1 MYNVLLINYDFDSAY
16 ENVRLFSNKSE
27 RDSYFTN
34 NAIYSFVINN
44 FLANDLI
51 STDLVLN
58 YNTAMNLAQLLNCNY
73 CQIQDVEKNIYYYF
87 WVENIHQLSG
97 INISLKLN
105 IDVFQTYIY
114 DISFSKCLI
123 ERAHLDR
130 FVQSPMAIGKYVYN
144 SNFDSKLFKYEQMAD
159 VEKFTKYSERLQLNV
174 VKDNANTNKWLND
187 NVECWAYY
195 YMSDGSQ
202 FGGLGSQ
209 IEKFNIYNKILYSQT
224 SQITYDEES
233 HNINIPSDCARG
245 ASLVYVAPIMK
256 NNESNIKIS
265 IQGGS
270 ESYLKEWNTTNIT
283 DILGEDYSK
292 IYTIKYSQMPPFLPD
307 NYSNS
312 LSIVNNEDNNT
323 QSLIINTKAFESN
336 IETGLVHL
344 YICDTTGQIINP
356 YLDFIQSVLNENT
369 TPICLVFAQDMNPI
383 SATFG
388 LDTSLAKFSFTKNDI
403 KNNSNEISPKLYDGN
418 VIDLQLTDGANT
430 YRLALQRTNIKYLT
444 DDTTNYI
451 SFKYTEVLSPDNTK
465 VSVQYDPQNN
475 EGLMTTYGLSN
486 YENGIVTTN
495 DYSLMFASD
504 QLANYIAQNKNYY
517 LQYIGNQMSNVIGGI
532 AGSTPQ
538 GVSDTAR
545 GTAGMIG
552 GFVGTIAKTINS
564 AIQFGAMKNNLKNAP
579 DQIKNASGNALFNNM
594 TRSLGIW
601 VEFRTASQIDIESY
615 LDYLNEVGYNYATFD
630 FISNHLRTRK
640 VFNFIQA
647 NIDGISGTIS
657 ETVRSTIREAFAR
670 GVRFWHIDTTDYEQ
684 QNYETYLE

>member
-1 MYNVLLINYDFDSAY
+1 MYNVRLINYDFDSAY
-16 ENVRLFSNKSE
+16 ENVRLFSNKNE

-34 NAIYSFVINN
+34 SAIYSFIINN

-87 WVENIHQLSG
+87 WVENIRQLSG
-97 INISLKLN
+97 VNISLKLN

-114 DISFSKCLI
+114 DVTFSKCLI

-130 FVQSPMAIGKYVYN
+130 FVNSPFADNKFVYN

-159 VEKFTKYSERLQLNV
+159 VEKFTRYSDRLQLNV
-174 VKDNANTNKWLND
+174 VKDNSNINKWLND

-202 FGGLGSQ
+202 FGSQ
-209 IEKFNIYNKILYSQT
+209 TLINIQEKILYSQS
-224 SQITYDEES
+224 SQITYDS
-233 HNINIPSDCARG
+233 QSQKLIIPDDCARG

-256 NNESNIKIS
+256 TNESNIKIKAYNVDDS
-265 IQGGS
+265 IAV
-270 ESYLKEWNTTNIT
+270 KWNTECITNK
-283 DILGEDYSK
+283 LGDDYSK
-292 IYTIKYSQMPPFLPD
+292 VYTIKYSQLPPFLTD
-307 NYSNS
+307 NYGDS
-312 LSIVNNEDNNT
+312 LRIIDNDDGT
-323 QSLIINTKAFESN
+323 QSLIISFNSFTAKYGDNNLIHLFISKSN
-336 IETGLVHL
+336 GQLVN
-344 YICDTTGQIINP
+344 C
-356 YLDFIQSVLNENT
+356 YLDYIQTVT
-369 TPICLVFAQDMNPI
+369 TDGIPICLVLAQDMSPI
-383 SATFG
+383 SASFS
-388 LDTSLAKFSFTKNDI
+388 LDTNLAQFSFSQTDI
-403 KNNSNEISPKLYDGN
+403 KNNSNNLSPKLYDGN

-444 DDTTNYI
+444 DDTTNRI

-475 EGLMTTYGLSN
+475 ESLMTTYGLLN
-486 YENGIVTTN
+486 YENGLVTTN

-517 LQYIGNQMSNVIGGI
+517 LQYIGNQMSNVFGGL

-615 LDYLNEVGYNYATFD
+615 LDYLNEVGYNYSTFD

-657 ETVRSTIREAFAR
+657 ETVRTTIREAFAR

>member
-1 MYNVLLINYDFDSAY
+1 MYNVRLINYDFDSAY

-34 NAIYSFVINN
+34 SAIYSFIINN

-87 WVENIHQLSG
+87 WVENIRQLSG
-97 INISLKLN
+97 VNISLKLN

-114 DISFSKCLI
+114 DITFSKCLI

-130 FVQSPMAIGKYVYN
+130 FIDSPIADNKFVYN
-144 SNFDSKLFKYEQMAD
+144 SNFDSKLFKYEQMTD
-159 VEKFTKYSERLQLNV
+159 VEKFTKYSDRLQLNV
-174 VKDNANTNKWLND
+174 IKDNSNINKWLND

-202 FGGLGSQ
+202 FGSQ
-209 IEKFNIYNKILYSQT
+209 ILINIQEKILYSQS
-224 SQITYDEES
+224 SQITYDS
-233 HNINIPSDCARG
+233 QSQKLIIPDDCARG

-256 NNESNIKIS
+256 TNESNIKIKAYNADDS
-265 IQGGS
+265 TAI
-270 ESYLKEWNTTNIT
+270 KWNAENIT
-283 DILGEDYSK
+283 QKLGDDYSK
-292 IYTIKYSQMPPFLPD
+292 VYTIKYSQMPPFLSD
-307 NYSNS
+307 NYGDS
-312 LSIVNNEDNNT
+312 LRIIDNADGT
-323 QSLIINTKAFESN
+323 QSLIISFSSFTAEYGDSN
-336 IETGLVHL
+336 LIHLFIAKSNGDLVN
-344 YICDTTGQIINP
+344 C
-356 YLDFIQSVLNENT
+356 YLDYIQTVT
-369 TPICLVFAQDMNPI
+369 TDGVPICLVLAQDMNPI

-403 KNNSNEISPKLYDGN
+403 KDNSNEISPKLYDGN

-430 YRLALQRTNIKYLT
+430 YRLALQRMNCKNFTN
-444 DDTTNYI
+444 DTSNIIY
-451 SFKYTEVLSPDNTK
+451 FKYSEIISPDNTK
-465 VSVQYDPQNN
+465 VSVQFDPQNN
-475 EGLMTTYGLSN
+475 EGLMTTYGLLN
-486 YENGIVTTN
+486 YENGLVSTN

-504 QLANYIAQNKNYY
+504 RLAEYIAQNKNYY
-517 LQYIGNQMSNVIGGI
+517 LQFLGSQLNNIVGGV
-532 AGSTPQ
+532 AGSVPQ
-538 GVSDTAR
+538 SFSETTR

-552 GFVGTIAKTINS
+552 GFVGTIANTINS
-564 AIQFGAMKNNLKNAP
+564 AIQFGAMKDNLKNAP

-630 FISNHLRTRK
+630 FIANHLRTRK

-647 NIDGISGTIS
+647 NIDGISGAIS
-657 ETVRSTIREAFAR
+657 ETVRTTIREAFAR
-670 GVRFWHIDTTDYEQ
+670 GIRFWHINTTDYEQ
-684 QNYETYLE
+684 QNYEIYLE